1 MYIYK
6 ACSIKK
12 TEMGSGGSSR
22 RKDAD
27 DDENIIDTGD
37 NMINSDF
44 GDQGNDD
51 SELEEQKRIAQTLSS
66 ELDQGN
72 IRFVNDKF
80 LDAILGEQVSISRR
94 SAKELLDLGSK
105 DTTQVVKE
113 RLLTPLTRSRTVSE
127 SDRRRIESE
136 FARRMQIERQSH
148 GHPRRAHSARY

>member
-1 MYIYK
+1 
-6 ACSIKK
+6 
-12 TEMGSGGSSR
+12 MGSGGSSR

-37 NMINSDF
+37 NMMDTDF
-44 GDQGNDD
+44 GNQENDD
-51 SELEEQKRIAQTLSS
+51 PELEEQKRIAESLNS
-66 ELDQGN
+66 ELNQGN
-72 IRFVNDKF
+72 LRLVNDKF

-94 SAKELLDLGSK
+94 SAKELLDMGSK

-136 FARRMQIERQSH
+136 FARRMQIQRQGH
-148 GHPRRAHSARY
+148 GHSRRAHSAQY